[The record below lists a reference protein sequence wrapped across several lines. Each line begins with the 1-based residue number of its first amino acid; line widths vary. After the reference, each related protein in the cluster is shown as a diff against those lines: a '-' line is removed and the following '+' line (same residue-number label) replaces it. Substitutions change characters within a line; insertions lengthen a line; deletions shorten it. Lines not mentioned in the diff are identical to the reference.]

1 MNAYEKI
8 LNVLE
13 RINIIPIIDWLTR
26 IDDRVRNIE
35 SKLIET
41 IDKHTVEIA
50 RVQNISVSYGEY
62 DILHAEILKYKTKTL
77 TIKVDTPMTIKIYL
91 YDSEADL
98 DRDDVYKEID
108 SSQVVENK
116 TITFTFSDIYKFIRV
131 VVKNEF
137 DVGMVVLCSLKGS
150 MS

>member
-50 RVQNISVSYGEY
+50 RVQNINVSYGEY

-91 YDSEADL
+91 YDSETDL